1 MRGKIISILL
11 ALLSLILI
19 AGCMN
24 QPSKTIPSEGTSTVS
39 FTDAMDREV
48 SVASPYRVGILSG
61 SLAQAWQ
68 LAGGPITATTED
80 AFDLS
85 NLTLEQDVI
94 SLGSI
99 KSPDI
104 ESIISA
110 ELDFVILSSAISGQV
125 SLAPTLE
132 NAGIAYAFFDVET
145 FVDYKEMMDI
155 FAKITGRIDLHV
167 EYVDDVE
174 TRIQEQIARADG
186 SRPTI
191 LFLRAYSTG
200 IAAKDSSSMTGQMLK
215 DLGCT
220 NIADGDSLYTEN
232 LSLEAILAADPEYIF
247 ITTMGDSE
255 EALAYVDEHFAVSPA
270 WSTLTAV
277 KENRYYV
284 LPQDLFHLKPNERW
298 DESYKFLADILYGG
312 ENAK

>member
-1 MRGKIISILL
+1 MRGKITSTLL
-11 ALLSLILI
+11 ILLSLILI
-19 AGCMN
+19 AGCMGRSN
-24 QPSKTIPSEGTSTVS
+24 EPIPSEAMTSVT
-39 FTDAMDREV
+39 FTDALDREV
-48 SVASPYRVGILSG
+48 IIASPIRVGILSG
-61 SLAQAWQ
+61 SLAQAWK
-68 LAGGPITATTED
+68 LAGGSITAATED
-80 AFDLS
+80 AFELANLS
-85 NLTLEQDVI
+85 LAKDVI
-94 SLGSI
+94 SLGSV

-104 ESIISA
+104 ESIITS
-110 ELDFVILSSAISGQV
+110 ELDFVLLSSAISGQV
-125 SLAPTLE
+125 SLSPILE
-132 NAGIAYAFFDVET
+132 KAGIAYAFFDIET
-145 FVDYKEMMDI
+145 FSDYKEMMDI

-200 IAAKDSSSMTGQMLK
+200 IAAKDSSSMTGQMLQ

-255 EALAYVDEHFAVSPA
+255 EALAYVDEHFTASPA

-277 KENRYYV
+277 KENRYFL

-298 DESYKFLADILYGG
+298 DESYRFLADILYGG